1 MHCPFCEDLESRVT
15 DSRMSGEGIRRRR
28 ECSRCGLRFT
38 TVERIHTTS
47 LVVIKRDGHREEFDP
62 GKLQIGIL
70 KACTKRPVS
79 TEAIERMT
87 DEVERVVHSLGRAE
101 VPTTLIGQLTM
112 GQLRSVDRVAYLR
125 FASVCQDFQDPESF
139 RTEVESLLGEGDSMT
154 PEPGLSTV
162 SLEAQM
168 PLPLQQSDRASS
180 KFTLSKDRKLKKD
193 D

>member
-1 MHCPFCEDLESRVT
+1 
-15 DSRMSGEGIRRRR
+15 
-28 ECSRCGLRFT
+28 
-38 TVERIHTTS
+38 
-47 LVVIKRDGHREEFDP
+47 
-62 GKLQIGIL
+62 
-70 KACTKRPVS
+70 
-79 TEAIERMT
+79 MT